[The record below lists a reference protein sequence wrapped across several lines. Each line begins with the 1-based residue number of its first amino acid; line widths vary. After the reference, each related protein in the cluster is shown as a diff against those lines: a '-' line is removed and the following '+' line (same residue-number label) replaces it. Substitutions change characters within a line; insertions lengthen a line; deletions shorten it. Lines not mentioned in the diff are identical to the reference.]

1 METNELV
8 KALRCS
14 AQIPSNEEQCAGCPY
29 FVLETPSEDDVKELG
44 LEPEWKWKSCNV
56 DQMALDAA
64 DLIEKQAVEIRELRN
79 SLAVFG
85 QANAALRDKVPERIP
100 VSKRLPEPEKMVLL
114 TVSGKVRIS
123 PLLMLMSLENST
135 QTRVGSLKC
144 GRNGKTPRS
153 PTGCRCPSCRRRN
166 EHDGIH
172 QSAKAAAKAD
182 GKRLPCK
189 RT

>member
-1 METNELV
+1 METSELI

-85 QANAALRDKVPERIP
+85 QANAALRDKVPEWIP
-100 VSKRLPEPEKMVLL
+100 VSERLPEPEKMVLL
-114 TVSGKVRIS
+114 IVSGKIKNIS
-123 PLLMLMSLENST
+123 FVDAYELGEFDTDEGWILEMWPEWKDYKVTHWMPLPE
-135 QTRVGSLKC
+135 
-144 GRNGKTPRS
+144 
-153 PTGCRCPSCRRRN
+153 
-166 EHDGIH
+166 
-172 QSAKAAAKAD
+172 
-182 GKRLPCK
+182 LPEEEK
-189 RT
+189 DEK